1 MGPAQG
7 LSPTSAF
14 RTLGGPHAR
23 SEARECAS
31 PLGFTVSAA
40 RTATTWR
47 RNRGRAGMRGM
58 RGAAPEPR
66 PRFLRRTPSPPLSPQ
81 RGRTPAPRGVSPDS
95 QGRRTLRDT
104 LAGRGDRAWPFAS
117 LEPPHAPDSPAGL
130 NPYPATSPDR
140 ARPRNRRKGVQGVK
154 YATLLPAPT
163 KKEKKS
169 TPLPRPW
176 QESGALELKDPSRPY
191 THPPGP
197 IRRMG
202 TFGGIS
208 EAQRRLESKRTPPPP
223 ARARPP
229 HTVSGKG
236 LDWGWGS
243 E

>member
-1 MGPAQG
+1 MFQEWVGPAQG

-23 SEARECAS
+23 AEARECAS

-117 LEPPHAPDSPAGL
+117 LEPPHAPNSPAGP

-169 TPLPRPW
+169 TPSPAHGKSREPW
-176 QESGALELKDPSRPY
+176 NSKTLAVPIP
-191 THPPGP
+191 TPPGQFEGWEHLGAFQ
-197 IRRMG
+197 RHK
-202 TFGGIS
+202 GGWK
-208 EAQRRLESKRTPPPP
+208 ARGRPPP
-223 ARARPP
+223 RAPRIQ
-229 HTVSGKG
+229 SRGGKG
-236 LDWGWGS
+236 
-243 E
+243 